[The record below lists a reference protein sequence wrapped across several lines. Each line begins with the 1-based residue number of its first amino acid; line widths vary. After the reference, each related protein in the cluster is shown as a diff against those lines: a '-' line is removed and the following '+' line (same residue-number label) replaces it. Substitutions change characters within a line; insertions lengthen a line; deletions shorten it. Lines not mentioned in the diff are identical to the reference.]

1 MTLNIPALSGNVSGL
16 TESDLRQ
23 DLALSLYQQEKI
35 SLGKAAQIAG
45 LDRWGFQALMK
56 QRGVHIN
63 YDTKDLSHDVA
74 TLKKL
79 GML

>member
-1 MTLNIPALSGNVSGL
+1 MTLNIPALSGNESGL

-23 DLALSLYQQEKI
+23 DLALALYQQDKV

-45 LDRWGFQALMK
+45 LDRWAFQALMEK
-56 QRGVHIN
+56 RGVRVN
-63 YDTKDLSHDVA
+63 YDTEDLSHDVA

>member
-1 MTLNIPALSGNVSGL
+1 MTLNIPALSGDESGL

-23 DLALSLYQQEKI
+23 DLALTLYQQEKV

-45 LDRWGFQALMK
+45 LDRWAFQALMK
-56 QRGVHIN
+56 ERGGCLN
-63 YDTKDLSHDVA
+63 YDVDDLHHDVA

-79 GML
+79 GLL